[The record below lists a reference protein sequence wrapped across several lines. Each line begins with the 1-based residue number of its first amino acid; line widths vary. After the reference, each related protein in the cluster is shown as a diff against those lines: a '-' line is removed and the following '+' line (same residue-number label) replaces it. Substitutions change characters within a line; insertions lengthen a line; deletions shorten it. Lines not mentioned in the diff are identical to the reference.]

1 MRKRPVKSA
10 RAVPERERVTP
21 RRSAHGLDTERRR
34 GRIAG
39 LAALASVASW
49 LAALQFANATGG
61 QGSPVLPGGAVGQTR
76 RIDRA
81 RELLD
86 FHAGV
91 TDQALATT
99 FRCLG
104 LLLTAAVGVYLY
116 SIVRARKPDL
126 SRWMLWSAI
135 VGAGIVAGATVF
147 GYFALDQVATAFVG
161 SGARTTARA
170 KHLIDA
176 SGTLRAAAVLDLA
189 SRVAFAFWIGLA
201 SLEMMRIG
209 LLDRFLGYWGL
220 GACGALVLLPI
231 GDAMFI
237 GWLGSVG
244 VLALGYWPGGRPE
257 AWRTISIAR

>member
-1 MRKRPVKSA
+1 
-10 RAVPERERVTP
+10 VT
-21 RRSAHGLDTERRR
+21 RHGSTHTLDAERRL

-39 LAALASVASW
+39 VAALGSVACW
-49 LAALQFANATGG
+49 LSALQFANATGG
-61 QGSPVLPGGAVGQTR
+61 SGSAVVPGAAVGQPG

-81 RELLD
+81 RELIN

-99 FRCLG
+99 LRCVG
-104 LLLTAAVGVYLY
+104 LMLTAAVGIYLY
-116 SIVRARKPDL
+116 SIVRARRPDL
-126 SRWMLWSAI
+126 SRWMLL
-135 VGAGIVAGATVF
+135 GALAGAALVAGATVF
-147 GYFALDQVATAFVG
+147 GYFALGHVATAFVG

-170 KHLIDA
+170 QQLVDA
-176 SGTLRAAAVLDLA
+176 SGTLHAAAVFDLV
-189 SRVAFAFWIGLA
+189 SRVGFAFWIGLA
-201 SLEMMRIG
+201 SLEMMRVG

-257 AWRTISIAR
+257 AWRTISVAR

>member
-1 MRKRPVKSA
+1 MLA
-10 RAVPERERVTP
+10 T
-21 RRSAHGLDTERRR
+21 GERRL

-49 LAALQFANATGG
+49 LGALQFANAGG
-61 QGSPVLPGGAVGQTR
+61 GAGSAITPGAAVGQTAP
-76 RIDRA
+76 IDRA

-86 FHAGV
+86 FHASA

-99 FRCLG
+99 LRCVG
-104 LLLTAAVGVYLY
+104 LLLTAAVGVYVY
-116 SIVRARKPDL
+116 SLVRARRPDL
-126 SRWMLWSAI
+126 SRRMLWSALL
-135 VGAGIVAGATVF
+135 GAALVAGASVF
-147 GYFALDQVATAFVG
+147 GYVALGQTATAFVS

-170 KHLIDA
+170 QHLIDS
-176 SGTLRAAAVLDLA
+176 SGMLGAAAAFDLA

-201 SLEMMRIG
+201 SLEMMRVG
-209 LLDRFLGYWGL
+209 LLERFLAYWGFA
-220 GACGALVLLPI
+220 ACVALVLLPV

-237 GWLGSVG
+237 GWLGSIG